1 MSFILGFIRLLLFA
15 VVGGTAMSVFF
26 VMGIFGAPYSG
37 IFKAFKR
44 ATAAIRFV
52 LNIKLKVH
60 GALPAVNGVLM
71 ANHRSYIDIVL
82 IPSQIPY
89 VIVAK
94 KQVKPW
100 PIIGQAAVAI
110 KTIFV
115 DRDSAESRKRTR
127 ESIRDRLMQ
136 GISVLIFPE
145 GTTFQGPGIGAY
157 KPGMFHTCAAEGFQV
172 IPVAV
177 EFKNKQMAW
186 VGDDTFLRH
195 FIEAFGHWRI
205 EVDVSMGAPLSGN
218 DGDALRNETEAWTAA
233 ETERLAKLQA

>member
-1 MSFILGFIRLLLFA
+1 MSKVLGFVRLLLFA
-15 VVGGTAMSVFF
+15 LVGGTAMLIFF
-26 VMGIFGAPYSG
+26 VMGIFGMSYAR
-37 IFKAFKR
+37 IFNAFKR
-44 ATAAIRFV
+44 ATAALRFV
-52 LNIKLKVH
+52 LNIKLTVH
-60 GALPAVNGVLM
+60 GTIPDVQGVIM
-71 ANHRSYIDIVL
+71 SNHRSYIDIIL

-127 ESIRDRLMQ
+127 EAIRDRLMR
-136 GISVLIFPE
+136 GIAVLIFPE
-145 GTTFQGPGIGAY
+145 GTTCRGPGVLDY
-157 KPGMFHTCAAEGFQV
+157 KPGMFRTCASEGFPV
-172 IPVAV
+172 IPVAI
-177 EFKNKQMAW
+177 EFKNKDMAW
-186 VGDDTFLRH
+186 IGDDTFLRH

-218 DGDALRNETEAWTAA
+218 DGDALRRETQEWAAA
-233 ETERLAKLQA
+233 ETDRLAALR

>member
-1 MSFILGFIRLLLFA
+1 MSKVLGFVRLLLFA
-15 VVGGTAMSVFF
+15 VVGGTAMLIFF
-26 VMGIFGAPYSG
+26 VMGIFGAPYSRT
-37 IFKAFKR
+37 FSAFKR

-60 GALPAVNGVLM
+60 GTIPDVQGVIM
-71 ANHRSYIDIVL
+71 SNHRSYIDIIL

-115 DRDSAESRKRTR
+115 DRDSAESRRRTR
-127 ESIRDRLMQ
+127 EAIRDRLKR

-145 GTTFQGPGIGAY
+145 GTTSRGPGVLDY
-157 KPGMFHTCAAEGFQV
+157 KPGMFRTCAAEGFPV

-177 EFKNKQMAW
+177 EFKNKEMAW
-186 VGDDTFLRH
+186 IGDDTFLRH

-205 EVDVSMGAPLSGN
+205 EVDVSIGAPLSGN
-218 DGDALRNETEAWTAA
+218 DGEALRRHTQTWAAA
-233 ETERLAKLQA
+233 ETDRLAALQG